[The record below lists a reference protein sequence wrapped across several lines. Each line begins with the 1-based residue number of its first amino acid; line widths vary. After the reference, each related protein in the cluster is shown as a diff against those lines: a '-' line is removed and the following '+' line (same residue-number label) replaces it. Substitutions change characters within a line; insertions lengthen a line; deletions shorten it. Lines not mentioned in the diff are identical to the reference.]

1 MFFTYKE
8 LQGVNENLIIW
19 KYMSLSKFIQIILTS
34 TLWFN
39 RLDNFEDVFEGVYP
53 QGNRR
58 KIYYNNAEKSEKEI
72 NEIQKITRKKV
83 YVSCFHI
90 NEYESAAMWKLYSSD
105 EGVAIKLNMKSLK
118 ASFDAE
124 EKRIYIERVR
134 YVDFSRDFI
143 PDNNIVH
150 LALSKRKS
158 FEHEKELRC
167 IFYDYKA
174 KYSQQ
179 TGVSIKVDINELIK
193 EVYISPYAPSYLK
206 NQVEKISE
214 IFGLKANVI
223 RSPLYDLE

>member
-8 LQGVNENLIIW
+8 LQGVNENLMIW

-105 EGVAIKLNMKSLK
+105 EGVAIKLNMQSLK

-124 EKRIYIERVR
+124 EKRIYIEKVR

-174 KYSQQ
+174 EYSQQ